1 MSKVVINDD
10 KSQLD
15 VIKIHDF
22 LTHHSTWAKG
32 ISLATVATS
41 IEHSI
46 CFGAYL
52 NGEQVGFCRVI
63 TDQAT
68 FANLV
73 DVIVWPE
80 HRGKGISR
88 LLMAA
93 VLQHLS
99 VQHVRR
105 FTLATSN
112 AHGLYQKF
120 GFTALSKPD
129 SFMEIYK
136 PDIYSQTG

>member
-15 VIKIHDF
+15 VAKIHDF
-22 LTHHSTWAKG
+22 LTHHSSWAKG
-32 ISLATVATS
+32 ISLATVTTS

-52 NGEQVGFCRVI
+52 NAEQVGFCRVI

-80 HRGKGISR
+80 HRGNGISR

-93 VLQHLS
+93 VLQHPVCSMSGVLRWP
-99 VQHVRR
+99 RR
-105 FTLATSN
+105 MRMACIRSLALP
-112 AHGLYQKF
+112 H
-120 GFTALSKPD
+120 
-129 SFMEIYK
+129 
-136 PDIYSQTG
+136 

>member
-10 KSQLD
+10 KSQLN
-15 VIKIHDF
+15 VAKIHDF
-22 LTHHSTWAKG
+22 LTHHSSWAKG
-32 ISLATVATS
+32 ISLATVTTS

-52 NGEQVGFCRVI
+52 NAEQVGFCRVI

-80 HRGKGISR
+80 HRGNGISS

-93 VLQHLS
+93 VLQRPS
-99 VQHVRR
+99 VQQVRR